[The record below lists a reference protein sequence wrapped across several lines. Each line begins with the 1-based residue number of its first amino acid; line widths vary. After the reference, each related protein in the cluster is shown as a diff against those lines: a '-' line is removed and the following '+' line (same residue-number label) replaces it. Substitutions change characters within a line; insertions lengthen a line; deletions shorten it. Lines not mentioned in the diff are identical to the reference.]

1 MKIAIIG
8 YGKMGKVIAKLAQE
22 AGHDIP
28 LVIDRDNLH
37 ELTPARLAAAEVAIE
52 FSRPESAA
60 GNIIAC
66 LEAGVPVVCGTT
78 GWLDKLDA
86 VKEAVNRSQGAFFYA
101 SNYSIGVNIFFA
113 VNRYLARLMNGQMQY
128 EVALEEIHHTQ
139 KLDAPSGTAI
149 TLANSI
155 VAELDRK
162 RSWVTE
168 TPPSAGE
175 VFIHSI
181 RVGETPGTHQVIY
194 SSPVDSI
201 TIRHEAASREGFAK
215 GALQAAQWL
224 VGKKGI
230 FGMEDMLGLTI

>member
-78 GWLDKLDA
+78 GW
-86 VKEAVNRSQGAFFYA
+86 Q
-101 SNYSIGVNIFFA
+101 IGRAHV
-113 VNRYLARLMNGQMQY
+113 
-128 EVALEEIHHTQ
+128 
-139 KLDAPSGTAI
+139 
-149 TLANSI
+149 
-155 VAELDRK
+155 
-162 RSWVTE
+162 
-168 TPPSAGE
+168 
-175 VFIHSI
+175 
-181 RVGETPGTHQVIY
+181 
-194 SSPVDSI
+194 
-201 TIRHEAASREGFAK
+201 
-215 GALQAAQWL
+215 
-224 VGKKGI
+224 
-230 FGMEDMLGLTI
+230 